1 MKRKT
6 VRSLLLLAAVVAISA
21 CSPPPPSPSRA
32 SGSPTSAARSSTAYD
47 PHSPYIEND
56 PYSTS
61 IDVKTKAA
69 LRDTVELTQLY
80 ALRGRVDR
88 ETGRTL
94 ALVQWSA
101 VYTRHTWHFYF
112 KASNDRGQ
120 SYDFREV
127 NREVRACPNR
137 CVYAETYNIFIPLAD
152 LQRGATD
159 GIRFKIY
166 ARSGDSAVV
175 ELPASLI
182 VQFNEKLA
190 EAQKM
195 RTKS

>member
-1 MKRKT
+1 MR
-6 VRSLLLLAAVVAISA
+6 VLLLLAVAVALSA
-21 CSPPPPSPSRA
+21 CSPPPPNSSGASNAAQPSRA
-32 SGSPTSAARSSTAYD
+32 TD

-61 IDVKTKAA
+61 IDVKTKTA

-80 ALRGRVDR
+80 TLRGRVDR
-88 ETGRTL
+88 ETGLTL
-94 ALVQWSA
+94 ALIQWSA
-101 VYTRHTWHFYF
+101 VYTRRTWHFYF

-120 SYDFREV
+120 SYDLREV
-127 NREVRACPNR
+127 NREVRACPDR

-166 ARSGDSAVV
+166 ARSGDSVIV